1 MRRLSIVFTVLAA
14 ATFAAIGKAED
25 TPRRSAEL
33 QVLDHFLGTWDHE
46 VTINRFNEFG
56 QRVET
61 KNTDVDTRKWSA
73 GGTFVIFEN
82 SLAMKKNPDVPELIM
97 MITYDPETHTYPGCM
112 MSGPSRTS
120 LTGIWNER
128 TQTMHWRGKDL
139 DENKLMG
146 KHQFIGKDRAEA
158 SLVITN
164 PASTKTENPFGKLM
178 VEISWKQ
185 TRRK

>member
-14 ATFAAIGKAED
+14 AIFAASGKAED
-25 TPRRSAEL
+25 PPGRSAEL

-46 VTINRFNEFG
+46 VTITRFNELG

-73 GGTFVIFEN
+73 GGTFLIIEN
-82 SLAMKKNPDVPELIM
+82 SLGMKKDPDVPELIM
-97 MITYDPETHTYPGCM
+97 MITYDPETHTYPGCL
-112 MSGPSRTS
+112 MSGPFRAF
-120 LTGIWNER
+120 LTGIWHER
-128 TQTMHWRGKDL
+128 TQTMYWRGRDL
-139 DENKLMG
+139 DENRRMG
-146 KHQFIGKDRAEA
+146 KHRFIGKDRAEA

-164 PASTKTENPFGKLM
+164 PASTKTAHPFGKLK